1 VPSSLALKPLPFS
14 GPGVVMIS
22 RQTFDQ
28 IENYIAD
35 NLASIEKVNF
45 GIDMLVRSMVMVVRG
60 AAQAKSAGPIAPRR
74 RSNPALAGRIPVQR
88 ITGEY
93 FAGWTIR
100 RLGNGRW
107 VVYNDSVEAWLI
119 EFGIYQRVRRPILKM
134 SVIAMLR
141 LIQTTRTAER
151 FMDWVIA
158 PRRSSLGR
166 FQSFQTRLMGTQTLG
181 GMAGPRGRLP

>member
-1 VPSSLALKPLPFS
+1 VSSFALRQEPFS
-14 GPGVVMIS
+14 GGGVVTIS
-22 RQTFDQ
+22 RKTFDQ
-28 IENYIAD
+28 IEDYIAD
-35 NLASIEKVNF
+35 NIASVEKANF
-45 GIDMLVRSMVMVVRG
+45 GIDLLVRSIVMTVRG
-60 AAQAKSAGPIAPRR
+60 AAQAKSAGPIAPRK
-74 RSNPALAGRIPVQR
+74 RSVPILAGRIPVQR
-88 ITGEY
+88 ITGAY

-119 EFGIYQRVRRPILKM
+119 EYGLYQRVRRPILKM

-158 PRRSSLGR
+158 PRRSAKGR
-166 FQSFQTRLMGTQTLG
+166 FQSFQTRVMGTETLG
-181 GMAGPRGRLP
+181 GLSGPQGRLP